1 MKEQTVNKHD
11 IDAMDQEDYDYY
23 SGKTR
28 DLSSARWKTAEEIPW
43 IKAYQEKKGIRK
55 PDVPSK
61 SVRMKIDGDIL
72 AWLKEGGRGYQA
84 RANAIL
90 RKAMQD
96 SFAH

>member
-1 MKEQTVNKHD
+1 MRNKD
-11 IDAMDQEDYDYY
+11 IDAVTDEDIAYWKSMDF
-23 SGKTR
+23 SN
-28 DLSSARWKTAEEIPW
+28 AKTAEEIPW

-61 SVRMKIDGDIL
+61 SVRMKIDVDIL

-90 RKAMQD
+90 RKVMQD
-96 SFAH
+96 GFAH